1 MRELADEVRS
11 IIGELAANTVPAGKE
26 EHALAL
32 ARELRALLDGPRR
45 ERWYDGLMDGT
56 GIQTSI
62 DDPVSP
68 FLAHGAFRGTENPVA
83 PPLVITDEVRPD
95 GTKVKVGHVTLN
107 LAYEGPP
114 HGVHGGFVAGLF
126 DDILGSAQGYVR
138 DPGVTGRLTVRYRHI
153 TPVEEELRFEA
164 WIESDDGKRIVAKST
179 CHAGGGDLLTAEA
192 EALFIRVDFEEIQAR
207 MAARRDP

>member
-11 IIGELAANTVPAGKE
+11 IIGELAANTVPPGKE

-45 ERWYDGLMDGT
+45 PRWYDGLVDGT
-56 GIQTSI
+56 GI
-62 DDPVSP
+62 DDAESP
-68 FLAHGAFRGTENPVA
+68 FLAHGALRGRENPVA
-83 PPLVITDEVRPD
+83 PPLVLTDATRED
-95 GTKVKVGHVTLN
+95 GSRAKVGHVTLN

-114 HGVHGGFVAGLF
+114 HGVHGGFVAALF
-126 DDILGSAQGYVR
+126 DDILGAAQGLVD

-164 WIESDDGKRIVAKST
+164 WIESDDGKRIVAKAT
-179 CHAGGGDLLTAEA
+179 CHAEGGELLTADA

-207 MAARRDP
+207 MAARRDA

>member
-11 IIGELAANTVPAGKE
+11 IIGELAANTVPPGKE

-45 ERWYDGLMDGT
+45 PRWYDGLVDGT
-56 GIQTSI
+56 GI
-62 DDPVSP
+62 DDAESP
-68 FLAHGAFRGTENPVA
+68 FLAHGALRGRENPAA
-83 PPLVITDEVRPD
+83 PPLVLTDATRED
-95 GTKVKVGHVTLN
+95 GSRAKVGHVTLN

-114 HGVHGGFVAGLF
+114 HGVHGGFVAALF
-126 DDILGSAQGYVR
+126 DDILGAAQGLVD

-164 WIESDDGKRIVAKST
+164 WIESDDGKRIVAKAN
-179 CHAGGGDLLTAEA
+179 CHAEGGELLTADA

-207 MAARRDP
+207 MAARRDA